1 MMIGHDAASLPKAGP
16 YSHAIEHDHL
26 LHLSGQTPF
35 DPETGQLVVGD
46 VRNQTAQCFRNLGVV
61 LGEAGLSLR
70 DVVKCNVYLVD
81 MADFAEMNA
90 EYAMHVSAPQPARTT
105 VAVVGLPLGAR
116 VEIELV
122 ARRPRL

>member
-1 MMIGHDAASLPKAGP
+1 M
-16 YSHAIEHDHL
+16 
-26 LHLSGQTPF
+26 
-35 DPETGQLVVGD
+35 
-46 VRNQTAQCFRNLGVV
+46 